1 VGCTPGWRAH
11 AICENGGGAFHNSS
25 LTRRRHG
32 GTVDVHLRRHVRERE
47 GPAWLRN
54 VNTPDTAHDFTRR
67 LARGHGARSAATRRE
82 QRGDERR
89 RERTQTATA
98 AAADRS
104 HGRGRCSRGLRA
116 RFAHPMREARILSRP
131 PPRDWWGAAVARR
144 RVSLRD
150 TARSVAPRAHRG
162 DGIRGMPSTR
172 PQSASPPCPR
182 SFCNPASLPSR
193 ASAPACQA
201 KSRVRGSECFLC
213 FKGLTVF

>member
-1 VGCTPGWRAH
+1 MGCTPGWRAH

-150 TARSVAPRAHRG
+150 TARSVAPSAHRAHECLAHARSLHPHPAPG
-162 DGIRGMPSTR
+162 PSATPR
-172 PQSASPPCPR
+172 PYRREHPPQHARRKAVFVGP
-182 SFCNPASLPSR
+182 
-193 ASAPACQA
+193 
-201 KSRVRGSECFLC
+201 KCFLL
-213 FKGLTVF
+213 FKGLAIP